1 MEATLKP
8 ADSNMQKH
16 SVPTPYLVGDVKVYT
31 FEVNGHL
38 ILFDTGPP
46 TDVARQFLKDNINLD
61 RLKYVFITH
70 WHPEHCGLAAF
81 LEKETTAE
89 IIISKYE
96 AEKLSHPERHTLQ
109 MSNLLPSL
117 GFGEDAV
124 EQQREVSRWLK
135 AMAPTPENYRVL
147 EESQDVLDALGLS
160 YFYSPWHGGC
170 DVIYMLQNYAI
181 SGDTVLKG
189 IFSCPCIEVDFDDTS
204 AGLFSNY
211 ASLCDAISQLKK
223 IERYSF
229 LPSHR
234 DPVESVDAWIE
245 FFVTKLIERSRAL
258 APLLQSGNSVYQATV
273 KYFGKKVE
281 KRFHLYIKASEV
293 ALCHDFL
300 NAPELLIRAL
310 EKNDLLGRLTYLM
323 DPDWLKQNL

>member
-1 MEATLKP
+1 MVASLKP
-8 ADSNMQKH
+8 ANSNMQKL

-31 FEVNGHL
+31 FEVDGKL

-46 TDVARQFLKDNINLD
+46 TDDARQFLKDNVDLD

-96 AEKLSHPERHTLQ
+96 AEKLSHPERHALQ
-109 MSNLLPSL
+109 MNNLLPSL
-117 GFGEDAV
+117 GFDEDEV
-124 EQQREVSRWLK
+124 EKQREVARWLETI
-135 AMAPTPENYRVL
+135 APTPENYRVL

-170 DVIYMLQNYAI
+170 DVVYMLQNYAI

-189 IFSCPCIEVDFDDTS
+189 IFSCPCIEVDPDDPS
-204 AGLFSNY
+204 AGRFSNY
-211 ASLCDAISQLKK
+211 AALCEAISQLKK
-223 IERYSF
+223 IENYSF

-234 DPVESVDAWIE
+234 DPVESVDDWIE
-245 FFVTKLIERSRAL
+245 FFVTKLVERTRAL
-258 APLLQSGNSVYQATV
+258 APLLQSGNTVYQSTV
-273 KYFGKKVE
+273 KFFGKRVE
-281 KRFHLYIKASEV
+281 KPFHLYIKASEV

-300 NAPELLIRAL
+300 NAPEQLIQAL
-310 EKNDLLGRLTYLM
+310 EKNDLLDRLTHLIGQE
-323 DPDWLKQNL
+323 WLNQSL

>member
-1 MEATLKP
+1 MKVQMASTDLK
-8 ADSNMQKH
+8 MQQFP
-16 SVPTPYLVGDVKVYT
+16 VPTPYLVGDVKVYT
-31 FEVNGHL
+31 FEVNGEL

-46 TDVARQFLKDNINLD
+46 TDDARQFLKDNIKLD

-81 LEKETTAE
+81 LENETTAE
-89 IIISKYE
+89 IFMSKYE
-96 AEKLSHPERHTLQ
+96 AEKLSYPERHTLQ

-117 GFGEDAV
+117 GFDEDEV
-124 EQQREVSRWLK
+124 EQQKEVSRWLK
-135 AMAPTPENYRVL
+135 TMAPVPENYRVL

-189 IFSCPCIEVDFDDTS
+189 IFSCPCIEVDLDDPV
-204 AGLFSNY
+204 AGRFNNY
-211 ASLCDAISQLKK
+211 ASLCEAISQLKK
-223 IERYSF
+223 IENYSF

-245 FFVTKLIERSRAL
+245 FFVAKLIERSRAL
-258 APLLQSGNSVYQATV
+258 APLLQSGNTVYQTTV

-310 EKNDLLGRLTYLM
+310 EKNDLLGRLAYLM
-323 DPDWLKQNL
+323 DPDWLDQKL